1 MNMSPL
7 FHANSRVHKTFSL
20 ALIAGALLWFG
31 GCTDN
36 SSSDVVEELDPLDCI
51 DGLAGD
57 GVYPC
62 SNIHYRAYLSL
73 GEINESDQNAN
84 DIWGWK
90 DPQTEKEYALVGLTD
105 GVVIVDVTDARE
117 PVYVGKLPEADLV
130 ATSKDGAVRNAPKGN
145 RAMNKGTT
153 PTVISSGGQDPRMAF
168 HDDQGGGE
176 GKGASAW
183 RDIKT
188 YQNAM
193 YVVTDVNPRGMQ
205 VFDLEKLRNVP
216 KSAMPV
222 TFEHDAHYTEF
233 GEAHNIAINE
243 ESGFAYAIGST
254 KGRTCATNGGLHII
268 DIRDRLNPVFAGCHI
283 ELEAGGYIAPGYI
296 HDTQCVI
303 YDGPDSRYQG
313 REICVSSAELRVL
326 VSDVTDKDNPQTVS
340 VFEYTGNRY
349 AHQGWFSED
358 KRVFFL
364 NDELDEIRN
373 GHNTRTYILDMTNL
387 EELRV
392 DSYYQH
398 STLSIDHNNYVVG
411 NRLYQANYL
420 AGLRVLDI
428 TVPTGSAMSEI
439 GFFDTTPSKTDI
451 EFDGLW
457 SVYPWFENGKIVV
470 SDISQGLYVLEMDP

>member
-130 ATSKDGAVRNAPKGN
+130 ATSKDGAVSKGSI
-145 RAMNKGTT
+145 
-153 PTVISSGGQDPRMAF
+153 PSIISSGAQDPRMAF

-233 GEAHNIAINE
+233 G
-243 ESGFAYAIGST
+243 
-254 KGRTCATNGGLHII
+254 
-268 DIRDRLNPVFAGCHI
+268 
-283 ELEAGGYIAPGYI
+283 
-296 HDTQCVI
+296 
-303 YDGPDSRYQG
+303 
-313 REICVSSAELRVL
+313 
-326 VSDVTDKDNPQTVS
+326 
-340 VFEYTGNRY
+340 
-349 AHQGWFSED
+349 
-358 KRVFFL
+358 
-364 NDELDEIRN
+364 
-373 GHNTRTYILDMTNL
+373 
-387 EELRV
+387 
-392 DSYYQH
+392 
-398 STLSIDHNNYVVG
+398 
-411 NRLYQANYL
+411 
-420 AGLRVLDI
+420 
-428 TVPTGSAMSEI
+428 
-439 GFFDTTPSKTDI
+439 
-451 EFDGLW
+451 
-457 SVYPWFENGKIVV
+457 
-470 SDISQGLYVLEMDP
+470 

>member
-1 MNMSPL
+1 MISFFS
-7 FHANSRVHKTFSL
+7 FHLRHLRVFTPVV
-20 ALIAGALLWFG
+20 IASALLWLG
-31 GCTDN
+31 GCSDN
-36 SSSDVVEELDPLDCI
+36 TSSVVVEEPDPLDCI

-62 SNIHYRAYLSL
+62 SNVHYRAYLSL
-73 GEINESDQNAN
+73 GELNENDQKAN
-84 DIWGWK
+84 DIWGWQ

-117 PVYVGKLPEADLV
+117 PVYVGKLPEADIV
-130 ATSKDGAVRNAPKGN
+130 ATSKD
-145 RAMNKGTT
+145 
-153 PTVISSGGQDPRMAF
+153 MAF
-168 HDDQGGGE
+168 HDDEDG

-188 YQNAM
+188 YQNTM
-193 YVVTDVNPRGMQ
+193 YVVTDINPRGMQ
-205 VFDLEKLRNVP
+205 VFDLEKLRSVAKN
-216 KSAMPV
+216 AMPV

-243 ESGFAYAIGST
+243 ASGYAYAVGST

-268 DIRDRLNPVFAGCHI
+268 DIRDRLNPEYAGCHI
-283 ELEAGGYIAPGYI
+283 EPEAGGYVAPGYV

-303 YDGPDSRYQG
+303 YDGPDTRYQG

-326 VSDVTDKDNPQTVS
+326 VSDMTDKENPKTVS

-358 KRVFFL
+358 KRAFFL
-364 NDELDEIRN
+364 NDELDEMRN
-373 GHNTRTYILDMTNL
+373 GHNTRTYILDMTDL
-387 EELRV
+387 ENPRV

-398 STLSIDHNNYVVG
+398 STNSIDHNNYVVG

-420 AGLRVLDI
+420 AGLRVLDV
-428 TVPTGSAMSEI
+428 TEPTGNAMSEI
-439 GFFDTTPSKTDI
+439 GFFDTTPAKTEV

-470 SDISQGLYVLEMDP
+470 SDISQGLFVLEMEP

>member
-1 MNMSPL
+1 MKSL
-7 FHANSRVHKTFSL
+7 FPYTNPSFSTLLLL
-20 ALIAGALLWFG
+20 AFIGLLWLG
-31 GCTDN
+31 GCAE
-36 SSSDVVEELDPLDCI
+36 SSTSDVVEEPDPLDCL
-51 DGLAGD
+51 DGMAGN

-62 SNIHYRAYLSL
+62 SNIHYRAYVSL
-73 GEINESDQNAN
+73 GELNESDQRAN

-117 PVYVGKLPEADLV
+117 PVYVGKLPEADIV
-130 ATSKDGAVRNAPKGN
+130 AIAKDHSNSSGFTSS
-145 RAMNKGTT
+145 TT
-153 PTVISSGGQDPRMAF
+153 PLANQDPRMAF
-168 HDDQGGGE
+168 HDDQDGGE

-188 YQNAM
+188 YQNTM

-243 ESGFAYAIGST
+243 ESGYAYAVGST
-254 KGRTCATNGGLHII
+254 KGRTCATNGGLHMI
-268 DIRDRLNPVFAGCHI
+268 DIRDRLNPVYAGCHV

-303 YDGPDSRYQG
+303 YDGPDARYQG

-326 VSDVTDKDNPQTVS
+326 VSDVTDKENPQTVS

-392 DSYYQH
+392 DGYYQH
-398 STLSIDHNNYVVG
+398 NTHSIDHNNYVVG

-428 TVPTGSAMSEI
+428 TVPRGSSITEI
-439 GFFDTTPSKTDI
+439 GYFDTTPSITEI

-457 SVYPWFENGKIVV
+457 SVYPWFEDGKIVV
-470 SDISQGLYVLEMDP
+470 SDISQGLFVLEMDE

>member
-1 MNMSPL
+1 MS
-7 FHANSRVHKTFSL
+7 FSHIFSRFQQSGFLVIT
-20 ALIAGALLWFG
+20 GALLWFG

-36 SSSDVVEELDPLDCI
+36 SSSDVVETPDPLDCI

-62 SNIHYRAYLSL
+62 SNIHYRSYLSL
-73 GEINESDQNAN
+73 GEINENDQNAN

-130 ATSKDGAVRNAPKGN
+130 ATSKNWG
-145 RAMNKGTT
+145 
-153 PTVISSGGQDPRMAF
+153 F
-168 HDDQGGGE
+168 HDDQDGGE

-188 YQNAM
+188 YQNTM

-243 ESGFAYAIGST
+243 ESGYAYAVGST
-254 KGRTCATNGGLHII
+254 KGRTCASNGGLHMI
-268 DIRDRLNPVFAGCHI
+268 DIRDRLNPVYAGCHL
-283 ELEAGGYIAPGYI
+283 EPEAGGYIAPGYV

-303 YDGPDSRYQG
+303 YDGPDARYQG

-326 VSDVTDKDNPQTVS
+326 VSDVTDKENPQTVS

-358 KRVFFL
+358 KRAFFL

-373 GHNTRTYILDMTNL
+373 GHNTRTYILDMTDL
-387 EELRV
+387 ENLRV

-398 STLSIDHNNYVVG
+398 STQSIDHNNYVVG

-428 TVPTGSAMSEI
+428 TEPTGSAMSEI
-439 GFFDTTPSKTDI
+439 GFFDTTPSKTEI

-470 SDISQGLYVLEMDP
+470 SDISQGLFVLEMEP